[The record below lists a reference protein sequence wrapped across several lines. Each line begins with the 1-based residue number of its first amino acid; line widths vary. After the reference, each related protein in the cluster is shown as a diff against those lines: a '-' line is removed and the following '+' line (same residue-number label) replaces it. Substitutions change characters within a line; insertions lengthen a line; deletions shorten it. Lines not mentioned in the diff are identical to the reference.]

1 MIDTAIGGMKTRF
14 TEGGKNPGMI
24 ILASSKRSEKSF
36 LEEHMKKKVVSEHD
50 NVIIVDEAVWDVKPK
65 GTYSDKTFK
74 IAVGNRFLVSQIIP
88 DDEDEDEYRKQG
100 YRIIDAPVDLKPEFV
115 DDIDRALCDFA
126 GISSSNLSTYIS
138 GARWEACKCD
148 EVLNPFTKDIIEVG
162 NAPDD
167 KQQYS
172 DYFDLSRVPSELKSK
187 PLFVH
192 LDMSI
197 SGDKTGIGG
206 VFIYGKKPSEN
217 QNQAAKDLYFQTA
230 FGVSVKAPKGYQVSF
245 EKNRNF
251 IRWLREQGFNIKM
264 VSSDTFQ
271 SYDLQQQLKS
281 ENFNTDILS
290 VDRVDTD
297 RICRPYQYFRSTI
310 YEQRIRVFKKCD
322 LLTNE
327 VISLE
332 RNGNTGRIDHPENG
346 CFTGNTKVSLV
357 DGRELSF
364 FDLVREW
371 KDGKA
376 NFVYSLNLESG
387 IIEPKKID
395 KAWCTRKNATLVAVT
410 LDNGEIIKCTPNHRF
425 MDRDGNYIEAKDLM
439 PGQSLMP
446 LYRKYPNKGL
456 SGYRMYYEPIE
467 NKWHYEHRQFAKEI
481 YDEKYLVHHK
491 NVNPKDNS
499 PTNLVWM
506 SKSAHALL
514 HASMQTGAQSYEA
527 NKKRSESIKQW
538 HEQNKNTDA
547 YKERN
552 RKLSNATKKQI
563 EDNPEIQKLRY
574 QKRKVYE
581 EIQIKKKEAKL
592 KQQQMINQIE
602 DWFEVDYKLLT
613 DREKNSYRSKWQHR
627 VYDYSKAK
635 TALAKHNESVKGI
648 SRTDEVKEKVSKSIK
663 AYFQNHL
670 VTDET
675 RRKMS
680 AESSSR
686 SWYNNGIVEKFL
698 PKNGKIPDGF
708 VLGRINHKV
717 VSIEFL
723 DEKADVYD
731 IEVAD
736 NHNFALSSGVFVH
749 NSKDL
754 SDSIC
759 GATFEASKYAEQYAF
774 DYGDDLKASL
784 DANMMDY
791 DEDKKQ
797 ITLDFEEE
805 LKKAF
810 KATPTTQ
817 QNAKDLD
824 FGFGPSIPMADDSS
838 VLISQG
844 LMIW

>member
-1 MIDTAIGGMKTRF
+1 MQETKNIINGVDISTLSEEERKAVLEILKEVSQGKSSKKYNDLIYADYAEVPVDIETFLKDRKYMGNSWHTPEGTFKLYPFWLEKLKQLFPNNIDTAVNNFIESGARGLGKSDIAVAIGQYLMHRVMCLKNPLAYFGLRPSEKICFAFMNITEYLARDIGISKFQNSIQMSPWFMDRGTLSGTKDIIWNPPKYIDIIIGSQPRHVIGQAVLYSFFDEISFIPTQDIEKQKQRAIDMIDTAIGGMKTRF
-14 TEGGKNPGMI
+14 TEGGKNPGII

-65 GTYSDKTFK
+65 GTYSDETFK

-88 DDEDEDEYRKQG
+88 DNEDEDEYRKQG
-100 YRIIDAPVDLKPEFV
+100 YRIINAPVDLRSEFV

-148 EVLNPFTKDIIEVG
+148 GVLNPFTKDIIEVG

-172 DYFDLSRVPSELKSK
+172 DYFDLSKIPSELKSK

-251 IRWLREQGFNIKM
+251 IRWLREQGFNVKM

-297 RICRPYQYFRSTI
+297 HICRPYQYFRSTI

-327 VISLE
+327 VVSLE
-332 RNGNTGRIDHPENG
+332 RNGNTGKIDHPENG
-346 CFTGNTKVSLV
+346 
-357 DGRELSF
+357 
-364 FDLVREW
+364 
-371 KDGKA
+371 
-376 NFVYSLNLESG
+376 
-387 IIEPKKID
+387 
-395 KAWCTRKNATLVAVT
+395 
-410 LDNGEIIKCTPNHRF
+410 
-425 MDRDGNYIEAKDLM
+425 
-439 PGQSLMP
+439 
-446 LYRKYPNKGL
+446 
-456 SGYRMYYEPIE
+456 
-467 NKWHYEHRQFAKEI
+467 
-481 YDEKYLVHHK
+481 
-491 NVNPKDNS
+491 
-499 PTNLVWM
+499 
-506 SKSAHALL
+506 
-514 HASMQTGAQSYEA
+514 
-527 NKKRSESIKQW
+527 
-538 HEQNKNTDA
+538 
-547 YKERN
+547 
-552 RKLSNATKKQI
+552 
-563 EDNPEIQKLRY
+563 
-574 QKRKVYE
+574 
-581 EIQIKKKEAKL
+581 
-592 KQQQMINQIE
+592 
-602 DWFEVDYKLLT
+602 
-613 DREKNSYRSKWQHR
+613 
-627 VYDYSKAK
+627 
-635 TALAKHNESVKGI
+635 
-648 SRTDEVKEKVSKSIK
+648 
-663 AYFQNHL
+663 
-670 VTDET
+670 
-675 RRKMS
+675 
-680 AESSSR
+680 
-686 SWYNNGIVEKFL
+686 
-698 PKNGKIPDGF
+698 
-708 VLGRINHKV
+708 
-717 VSIEFL
+717 
-723 DEKADVYD
+723 
-731 IEVAD
+731 
-736 NHNFALSSGVFVH
+736 
-749 NSKDL
+749 SKDL
-754 SDSIC
+754 SDAIC

-774 DYGDDLKASL
+774 DYGDDLEASV
-784 DANMMDY
+784 DANMADY

-810 KATPTTQ
+810 KATPAVQ
-817 QNAKDLD
+817 KSAKDLD
-824 FGFGPSIPMADDSS
+824 FGFGPSVPMVDDSS